1 MNRHLTRAVATAI
14 NGTTGA
20 GLLVA
25 LAGGAR
31 IRRGRH
37 GVLIAEGYRRKVPP
51 ATCFTVGSV
60 IMTRR
65 SADWL
70 LAEERS
76 ALFDHERRHAGQ
88 YAWLGPLFWPGYWL
102 ACGYSYAA
110 TGSYGARNVFERRAG
125 LRAGGYPVDEPL
137 RPWLARRFSGSAA
150 TGPPTAPP
158 EDPSAG

>member
-1 MNRHLTRAVATAI
+1 MNRHLARALITAA

-37 GVLIAEGYRRKVPP
+37 GVLIAEDYRLKVPP

-70 LAEERS
+70 LADERS
-76 ALFDHERRHAGQ
+76 ALFDHERQHAGQ
-88 YAWLGPLFWPGYWL
+88 YAWLGPLFWPGYWI
-102 ACGYSYAA
+102 ACGYSYAT

-125 LRAGGYPVDEPL
+125 LRAGGYPVDQPL
-137 RPWLARRFSGSAA
+137 RPWLARRFTRTTA
-150 TGPPTAPP
+150 TGPPTPPP
-158 EDPSAG
+158 ESPSAG